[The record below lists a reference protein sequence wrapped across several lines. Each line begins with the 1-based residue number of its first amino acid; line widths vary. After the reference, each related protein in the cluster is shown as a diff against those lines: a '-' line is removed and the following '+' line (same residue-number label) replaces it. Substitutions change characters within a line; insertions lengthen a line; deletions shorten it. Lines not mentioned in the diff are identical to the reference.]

1 MVGGKWT
8 TFRSFAEQTADIVLK
23 ELGRKRVCDTIGL
36 AIGGGAGFP
45 KNASDLEAELV
56 ARHGIS
62 VERAAWLVDAYGTR
76 AREALGFC
84 LGRDDDVPLDGAGV
98 LTGAE
103 IAFLCRTEF
112 VVGLEDMLL
121 RRTPLSIRGDVSS
134 ATITAVAGIMATE
147 LGWTPERKAR
157 EIETFIRDLADYHGV
172 SREALER
179 RTRDRS
185 DVCA

>member
-1 MVGGKWT
+1 
-8 TFRSFAEQTADIVLK
+8 
-23 ELGRKRVCDTIGL
+23 
-36 AIGGGAGFP
+36 
-45 KNASDLEAELV
+45 
-56 ARHGIS
+56 
-62 VERAAWLVDAYGTR
+62 
-76 AREALGFC
+76 
-84 LGRDDDVPLDGAGV
+84 
-98 LTGAE
+98 
-103 IAFLCRTEF
+103 
-112 VVGLEDMLL
+112 MLL